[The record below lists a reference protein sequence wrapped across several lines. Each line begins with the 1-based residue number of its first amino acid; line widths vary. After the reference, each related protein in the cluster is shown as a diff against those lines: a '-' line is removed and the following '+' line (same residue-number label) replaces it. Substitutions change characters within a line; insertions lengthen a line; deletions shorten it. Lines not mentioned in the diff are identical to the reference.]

1 MTKHSRQENRTA
13 RRFAAASALAVGAT
27 VVAPVAANAATLNV
41 PATDLSVDVPGLE
54 NAPGYEYIQ
63 SFTSFGQGGQSS
75 EVNPTFTPAAVSELS
90 SPAATEGQNSAA
102 PAAPSSSNG
111 QSIVDVA
118 RTKIGS
124 PYVYGAAGPNAFDC
138 SGFTSWV
145 YSQVGKA
152 IPRTSQAQASAGTPV
167 AYEDLQ
173 PGDIVAFYGGASHV
187 GIYAG
192 NGMIIDALN
201 SGSPVAERPLD
212 MMPFHSAVRF

>member
-1 MTKHSRQENRTA
+1 MTKHRRQDNATA

-27 VVAPVAANAATLNV
+27 AVAPVAANAATLTV
-41 PATDLSVDVPGLE
+41 PNTDFSVEVPGLE
-54 NAPGYEYIQ
+54 NLPGYEYVQ
-63 SFTSFGQGGQSS
+63 DQNAQAPA
-75 EVNPTFTPAAVSELS
+75 EFTPAAVSELS
-90 SPAATEGQNSAA
+90 SPAAPAEGAEEASFLPQ
-102 PAAPSSSNG
+102 APSSSNG

-118 RTKIGS
+118 RAKIGS

-145 YSQVGKA
+145 YSQVGKS
-152 IPRTSQAQASAGTPV
+152 IPRTSQAQASSGTPV
-167 AYEDLQ
+167 AYGDLQ

-187 GIYAG
+187 GIYVG

>member
-1 MTKHSRQENRTA
+1 MTKHRRQENTAA

-27 VVAPVAANAATLNV
+27 VVTPGVANAATFTV
-41 PATDLSVDVPGLE
+41 PNTDFSVDIPDFG
-54 NAPGYEYIQ
+54 NAGFLQDLGSFDQPAQ
-63 SFTSFGQGGQSS
+63 ST
-75 EVNPTFTPAAVSELS
+75 EFTPASVSELS
-90 SPAATEGQNSAA
+90 TPPAQDFGVPSAA
-102 PAAPSSSNG
+102 SSSVG

-118 RTKIGS
+118 RGKIGS

-145 YSQVGKA
+145 YSQVGKS
-152 IPRTSQAQASAGTPV
+152 IPRTSQAQASSGTPV
-167 AYEDLQ
+167 AYGDLQ

-187 GIYAG
+187 GIYVG